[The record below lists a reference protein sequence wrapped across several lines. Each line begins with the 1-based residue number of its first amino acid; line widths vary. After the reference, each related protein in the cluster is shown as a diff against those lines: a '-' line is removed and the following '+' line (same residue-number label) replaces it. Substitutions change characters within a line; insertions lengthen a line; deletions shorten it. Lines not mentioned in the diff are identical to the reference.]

1 MKTHESLFEQLC
13 RKDTLY
19 ASWKIV
25 KSKKVAGGIDGVTLD
40 SFDNNVEKYIT
51 DLSNELLMKNWIP
64 EPYLKIEIPKKNNEK
79 RKLGLLSIKD
89 KIVHLLSFLKF

>member
-1 MKTHESLFEQLC
+1 
-13 RKDTLY
+13 
-19 ASWKIV
+19 
-25 KSKKVAGGIDGVTLD
+25 
-40 SFDNNVEKYIT
+40 
-51 DLSNELLMKNWIP
+51 MKNWIP